1 MATITLPG
9 GTPALDA
16 GRSCTTPITNA
27 PWGSESWK
35 RDCTLGSTGT
45 VRTPSAVRPDATGVA
60 VAGRASC
67 GGSVAALAGGGAAG
81 SRAAGG
87 GSTLTVAVSG
97 TRRVGATSAGGA
109 AAGVSTEALG
119 AAAWSATA
127 DCQSRDNASG
137 GRAEACATT
146 SSTRLSRPTA
156 ILTCCPGV
164 IAASAAAISSPLC
177 NWLPLMASSTS

>member
-35 RDCTLGSTGT
+35 RDCTFGSTGT
-45 VRTPSAVRPDATGVA
+45 VRTPSAVRPDAAGVA

-67 GGSVAALAGGGAAG
+67 GASVAALAG

-109 AAGVSTEALG
+109 AADASTDAFG
-119 AAAWSATA
+119 AAASPATA
-127 DCQSRDNASG
+127 DCQSRDNAAG

-156 ILTCCPGV
+156 ILTCWPGV
-164 IAASAAAISSPLC
+164 IAASAAAISSPLRS
-177 NWLPLMASSTS
+177 WFPLMASSMS

>member
-35 RDCTLGSTGT
+35 RDCTFGSTGT
-45 VRTPSAVRPDATGVA
+45 VRTPSAVRPDAAGVA

-67 GGSVAALAGGGAAG
+67 GGSVAALAG

-97 TRRVGATSAGGA
+97 TRPVGATSAGGA
-109 AAGVSTEALG
+109 AADASTEALG
-119 AAAWSATA
+119 AAAGAAAWPATA

-156 ILTCCPGV
+156 ILTCWPGV

-177 NWLPLMASSTS
+177 SWLPLMASSTS